1 MVPILLCII
10 FSLLVLLA
18 LIGFWRGYL
27 MGLNPKG
34 DRPQLDRPQLKTA
47 IFGLILLIVPLIVG
61 TFLAM
66 KFGEIARKF
75 CMALGFSLTSA
86 FIAGYGAGSR
96 KRKELSP
103 YGTFTIILS
112 IMSVMW
118 MVYIGTQTMDMS
130 FVASQLGIGSSVG
143 SRKDAPNT
151 SLDCRASLNEIYK
164 GFQHFSDTNGSLPPA
179 EKWMDQE
186 DFKGAVQAD
195 EWLHCPSVSNRKDD
209 NFGYALNPDIAG
221 KGLEG
226 KKLNEIPNAA
236 KTPLVYDT
244 TDLAKNAH
252 GALSTLPKPGRHHGL
267 NNILYCDGHIEEVAP
282 K

>member
-1 MVPILLCII
+1 MLVSILVCII
-10 FSLLVLLA
+10 FVSLVLTA
-18 LIGFWRGYL
+18 LICFRRGYL
-27 MGLNPKG
+27 SGLSPKG
-34 DRPQLDRPQLKTA
+34 DRPQLTA
-47 IFGLILLIVPLIVG
+47 GIFGLILLVVPLIVG
-61 TFLAM
+61 TFLAV

-75 CMALGFSLTSA
+75 CLALGFSLTSA
-86 FIAGYGAGSR
+86 FIAGYGSGSR

-103 YGTFTIILS
+103 WGTFTIILA

-130 FVASQLGIGSSVG
+130 LAASQLGIGSSVG
-143 SRKDAPNT
+143 SRKDVPNT
-151 SLDCRASLNEIYK
+151 ALDCKASLNEIYK
-164 GFQHFSDTNGSLPPA
+164 GFQHYSETNGTLPSA
-179 EKWMDQE
+179 EKWMDEE

-195 EWLHCPSVSNRKDD
+195 EWLHCPSVSTRKDEK
-209 NFGYALNPDIAG
+209 FGYSLNPDIAG
-221 KGLEG
+221 KGLGG

-236 KTPLVYDT
+236 KTPLAYDS

-252 GALSTLPKPGRHHGL
+252 GALSTLPKPGRHNGL